1 MGGVVVV
8 ERVTFINS
16 RGRSIVLSNQR
27 PFILE
32 SVEGKGD
39 VEADVQ
45 MQSAPYQH
53 GSGYID
59 TRLNPRY
66 LTLRVAILGD
76 NPAEVAKLRQE
87 LTSVFNPTLGEG
99 LIIYENDFVKREITG
114 ALESIPKFP
123 TGRGNKLLR
132 MQRALIHIVCPDPD
146 WISTTTHN
154 YKLEDFVGN
163 FRFPFHFPV
172 RFATRGDGKTL
183 VNNGDVPT
191 PVKIEFRG
199 PAYKPMITNMR
210 TGEFIRVNTNIPV
223 GHKLILNTE
232 FGNKRVEIIKPNGD
246 VENAFHY
253 IDTSSTFFELDVG
266 ESRISFLAESG
277 TPEVYVEYKERY
289 LSV

>member
-1 MGGVVVV
+1 M

-32 SVEGKGD
+32 SVDGKGD

-59 TRLNPRY
+59 TRLNPRP

-123 TGRGNKLLR
+123 TGRGSKLLR
-132 MQRALIHIVCPDPD
+132 MQRALIHIVCPNPYWQDVNPTN
-146 WISTTTHN
+146 I
-154 YKLEDFVGN
+154 KLEDYVAN
-163 FRFPFHFPV
+163 FSFPFSFPV
-172 RFATRGDGKTL
+172 TFSIRGDSRTI
-183 VNNGDVPT
+183 VNSGHAPT
-191 PVKIEFRG
+191 PIKVTFRG
-199 PAYKPMITNMR
+199 DSVNPKITKNN
-210 TGEFIRVNTNIPV
+210 TGEFIKVNRTIPEGYSLV
-223 GHKLILNTE
+223 ITTDFN
-232 FGNKRVEIIKPNGD
+232 NKSVKIIAPDGVES
-246 VENAFHY
+246 NAMGY
-253 IDTSSTFFELDVG
+253 IDLDSTFFSLDVG
-266 ESRISFLAESG
+266 ENHLSFITEG
-277 TPEVYVEYKERY
+277 GKPEVFIEYRN
-289 LSV
+289 LFIGV